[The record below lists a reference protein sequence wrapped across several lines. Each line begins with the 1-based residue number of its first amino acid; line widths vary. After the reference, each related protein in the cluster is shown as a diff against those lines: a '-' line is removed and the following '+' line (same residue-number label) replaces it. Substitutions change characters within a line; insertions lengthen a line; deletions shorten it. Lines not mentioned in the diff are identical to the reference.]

1 MIELKDLR
9 YDYRNGPTLSFADL
23 SASAGSTLLVRGASG
38 AGKSTLLALIAGL
51 LTPTAGQ
58 VFVDGID
65 VGALAPRQR
74 DAWRGAHLGFVPQRL
89 HLSEA
94 LSVRDNLG
102 LPYVCAGEPVQPARI
117 AEVLERLG
125 LQGLAGRRPHQLSV
139 GQAQRVALAR
149 AVLRGP
155 SLLLADEPTA
165 SLDDEAAAE
174 ALRLLIELA
183 ALSRATL
190 VLATHDARVSQAL
203 PDAQLLQLNRAPAC
217 SA

>member
-1 MIELKDLR
+1 VIELKDLR

-38 AGKSTLLALIAGL
+38 AGKSTLLALMAGL

-89 HLSEA
+89 HLSDA
-94 LSVRDNLG
+94 LSVQDNLG

-117 AEVLERLG
+117 AELLERLG

-155 SLLLADEPTA
+155 RLLLADEPTA
-165 SLDDEAAAE
+165 SLDDEAAVE

>member
-9 YDYRNGPTLSFADL
+9 YDYRNGPTLSFANL
-23 SASAGSTLLVRGASG
+23 SAPAGSTLLVRGASG
-38 AGKSTLLALIAGL
+38 AGKSTLLALMAGL
-51 LTPTAGQ
+51 LTPTAGR
-58 VFVDGID
+58 VVVDAVD
-65 VGALAPRQR
+65 VGALPPRQR

-89 HLSEA
+89 HLSAA
-94 LSVRDNLG
+94 LSVADNLA
-102 LPYVCAGEPVQPARI
+102 LPYICAGEPVQAVRI
-117 AEVLERLG
+117 AELLERLG
-125 LQGLAGRRPHQLSV
+125 LQGLAARKPYQLSV

-149 AVLRGP
+149 AVLRAP

-174 ALRLLIELA
+174 VLRLLAELA

-203 PDAQLLQLNRAPAC
+203 PDAQMLQLNKIPT
-217 SA
+217 